1 MGLSGQ
7 KPRIG
12 FCLFLGWFM
21 FECPRY
27 CEIFG
32 PGACVGVFDEK
43 ECVMNAPQTAMETL
57 RLELPIPPLV
67 NHYWRHITIKGT
79 PRTLISARGRD
90 FRENVVRIVGR
101 EKKALKIDSRVKIN
115 VRVYPPDRR
124 KRDIDG
130 YLKALLDSLT
140 HAGVWLDDEQVDSI
154 YITRGE
160 VVKGGKAVVE
170 ILPMG
175 E

>member
-1 MGLSGQ
+1 MHHKLQ
-7 KPRIG
+7 WKPCVLNFPFRRSSTTTGGTLQSKGPLERSYQPVGAI
-12 FCLFLGWFM
+12 LGKTW
-21 FECPRY
+21 C
-27 CEIFG
+27 G
-32 PGACVGVFDEK
+32 
-43 ECVMNAPQTAMETL
+43 
-57 RLELPIPPLV
+57 
-67 NHYWRHITIKGT
+67 
-79 PRTLISARGRD
+79 
-90 FRENVVRIVGR
+90 IVGR

>member
-1 MGLSGQ
+1 MSTA
-7 KPRIG
+7 K
-12 FCLFLGWFM
+12 
-21 FECPRY
+21 
-27 CEIFG
+27 
-32 PGACVGVFDEK
+32 K
-43 ECVMNAPQTAMETL
+43 SVMENV

-67 NHYWRHITIKGT
+67 NHYWRHITINGT

-90 FRENVVRIVGR
+90 FRKNVVQIVGD
-101 EKKALKIDSRVKIN
+101 EKKALKIDSRVKVN
-115 VRVYPPDRR
+115 VVVCPPDRR

-130 YLKALLDSLT
+130 YLKSLLDSLT

-175 E
+175 VRMNGNCCVGGNASLRTPELAASS

>member
-1 MGLSGQ
+1 M
-7 KPRIG
+7 
-12 FCLFLGWFM
+12 
-21 FECPRY
+21 
-27 CEIFG
+27 
-32 PGACVGVFDEK
+32 
-43 ECVMNAPQTAMETL
+43 METVH
-57 RLELPIPPLV
+57 LELPIPPLV
-67 NHYWRHITIKGT
+67 NHYWRHITINGT

-90 FRENVVRIVGR
+90 FRKNVVQIVCEER
-101 EKKALKIDSRVKIN
+101 KALRIDSRVKIN
-115 VRVYPPDRR
+115 VVVYPPDRR

-170 ILPMG
+170 ILQMG
-175 E
+175 V

>member
-1 MGLSGQ
+1 M
-7 KPRIG
+7 
-12 FCLFLGWFM
+12 
-21 FECPRY
+21 
-27 CEIFG
+27 
-32 PGACVGVFDEK
+32 
-43 ECVMNAPQTAMETL
+43 
-57 RLELPIPPLV
+57 
-67 NHYWRHITIKGT
+67 
-79 PRTLISARGRD
+79 
-90 FRENVVRIVGR
+90 
-101 EKKALKIDSRVKIN
+101 
-115 VRVYPPDRR
+115 VYPPDRR

-175 E
+175 M

>member
-1 MGLSGQ
+1 
-7 KPRIG
+7 
-12 FCLFLGWFM
+12 
-21 FECPRY
+21 
-27 CEIFG
+27 
-32 PGACVGVFDEK
+32 
-43 ECVMNAPQTAMETL
+43 MNMIQETMMETL

-67 NHYWRHITIKGT
+67 NHYWRHITINGT

-90 FRENVVRIVGR
+90 FRKNVVQIVSR
-101 EKKALKIDSRVKIN
+101 EKKALRIDSRVKVN
-115 VRVYPPDRR
+115 VVVCPPDRR

-160 VVKGGKAVVE
+160 VVMDGKAVVE
-170 ILPMG
+170 ILPM
-175 E
+175 EV

>member
-1 MGLSGQ
+1 M
-7 KPRIG
+7 
-12 FCLFLGWFM
+12 
-21 FECPRY
+21 
-27 CEIFG
+27 
-32 PGACVGVFDEK
+32 
-43 ECVMNAPQTAMETL
+43 METL
-57 RLELPIPPLV
+57 RLELPIPPLI
-67 NHYWRHITIKGT
+67 NHYWRHITINGT

-90 FRENVVRIVGR
+90 FRKNVVQIVSR
-101 EKKALKIDSRVKIN
+101 EKKDLKIVSRVKVN
-115 VRVYPPDRR
+115 VMVYPPDRR

-175 E
+175 M